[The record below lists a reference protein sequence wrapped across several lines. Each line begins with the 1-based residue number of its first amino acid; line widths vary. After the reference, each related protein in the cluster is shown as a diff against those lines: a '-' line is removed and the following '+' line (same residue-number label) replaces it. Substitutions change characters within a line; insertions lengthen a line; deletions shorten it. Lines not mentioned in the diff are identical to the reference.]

1 MCLCFFCSGGAQE
14 HGNGCAANDGVTYPA
29 EPVRNLSEYDEAQKR
44 REGNL
49 EVVENGNFP
58 CGRVAV
64 SGSDG
69 ELTAGSRKTC
79 QKKCAKLHP
88 SHRVEIENQEG
99 QQHHAGEC
107 REEEHDKWSGNSLL
121 SQRAD
126 IGIRKTC
133 AKTAHK
139 PDESRNKI
147 HIACGFDN
155 EQNTNE
161 GGDDGQ
167 CLEAVRLFFQQED
180 GKDNR
185 KEGRHFIEHGCV
197 CQHQMVYGVEVAQ
210 NTHGACQCPPEQM
223 QFGFGGKSYFGAFP
237 IQNHSGKNQSYE
249 ITEKAFLHRGQVA
262 GKPHKQIH
270 QSEKEG

>member
-14 HGNGCAANDGVTYPA
+14 HGNGCATNDGVTYPA

-126 IGIRKTC
+126 IGIRKTS
-133 AKTAHK
+133 AKTTHK
-139 PDESRNKI
+139 PDEGRNEI

-155 EQNTNE
+155 EQNTDE

-167 CLEAVRLFFQQED
+167 CLEAVGFFFQQE
-180 GKDNR
+180 N
-185 KEGRHFIEHGCV
+185 
-197 CQHQMVYGVEVAQ
+197 
-210 NTHGACQCPPEQM
+210 
-223 QFGFGGKSYFGAFP
+223 
-237 IQNHSGKNQSYE
+237 GKN
-249 ITEKAFLHRGQVA
+249 HR
-262 GKPHKQIH
+262 
-270 QSEKEG
+270 EEG

>member
-1 MCLCFFCSGGAQE
+1 MCLCFFCAGGAQE
-14 HGNGCAANDGVTYPA
+14 HGNGCATNDGVTYPA

-64 SGSDG
+64 CGSDG

-107 REEEHDKWSGNSLL
+107 REEEHDKWSGNALL

-133 AKTAHK
+133 AKTTHK
-139 PDESRNKI
+139 PDEGRNEI
-147 HIACGFDN
+147 HISCGFDN

-197 CQHQMVYGVEVAQ
+197 CQNQMVYGIEVAQ

-237 IQNHSGKNQSYE
+237 IQNHSGKEQCHE
-249 ITEKAFLHRGQVA
+249 ITEKTFLHGRQVA
-262 GKPHKQIH
+262 GKSHKQIH

>member
-14 HGNGCAANDGVTYPA
+14 HSNGCTADDGIADPA

-126 IGIRKTC
+126 IGIRKTST
-133 AKTAHK
+133 KTTHK
-139 PDESRNKI
+139 PDESRNEI
-147 HIACGFDN
+147 HISCGFDN
-155 EQNTNE
+155 EQNTDE

-167 CLEAVRLFFQQED
+167 CLEAVGFFFQQEN

-197 CQHQMVYGVEVAQ
+197 CQHQMVYGIEVAQ

-223 QFGFGGKSYFGAFP
+223 QFGFRGKSHFRAFP

-262 GKPHKQIH
+262 RKSHEQIH

>member
-14 HGNGCAANDGVTYPA
+14 HGNGCAADDGIADPA

-58 CGRVAV
+58 CRRIAV

-107 REEEHDKWSGNSLL
+107 REEEHDKWSGNALL

-139 PDESRNKI
+139 PDESRNEI

-167 CLEAVRLFFQQED
+167 CLEAVRLFFQKED

-185 KEGRHFIEHGCV
+185 KEGRHLIEHGCV
-197 CQHQMVYGVEVAQ
+197 CQNQMVYGIEVAQ

-237 IQNHSGKNQSYE
+237 IQNHSGKEQCHE
-249 ITEKAFLHRGQVA
+249 ITEKTFLHGRQVA

>member
-14 HGNGCAANDGVTYPA
+14 HGNGCATNDGVTYPA
-29 EPVRNLSEYDEAQKR
+29 EPVRNLSEYDETQKR

-69 ELTAGSRKTC
+69 ELTAGGRKTC

-107 REEEHDKWSGNSLL
+107 REEEHDKWSGNALL

-139 PDESRNKI
+139 PDESRNEI

-197 CQHQMVYGVEVAQ
+197 CQNQMVYGIEVAQ

-237 IQNHSGKNQSYE
+237 IQNHSGKEQCHE
-249 ITEKAFLHRGQVA
+249 ITEKTFLHGRQIA

>member
-14 HGNGCAANDGVTYPA
+14 HGNGCAADDGIANPA

-58 CGRVAV
+58 CRRIAV

-69 ELTAGSRKTC
+69 ELTAGGRKTC
-79 QKKCAKLHP
+79 QKKCAQLHP
-88 SHRVEIENQEG
+88 SHRVKIENQEG

-107 REEEHDKWSGNSLL
+107 REEEHDKWSCNSLL

-126 IGIRKTC
+126 IGIRKTS

-139 PDESRNKI
+139 PDEGRDEI

-185 KEGRHFIEHGCV
+185 KEGRHLIEHGCI
-197 CQHQMVYGVEVAQ
+197 CQYQMVYGVEITKNAD
-210 NTHGACQCPPEQM
+210 GAEERTPEQM
-223 QFGFGGKSYFGAFP
+223 AFCFWCKSYFGAFP
-237 IQNHSGKNQSYE
+237 IQNHSGKEQCHE
-249 ITEKAFLHRGQVA
+249 ITEKTFLHGRQVA
-262 GKPHKQIH
+262 G
-270 QSEKEG
+270 